1 MSIKPSHYEQLLCKY
16 SDRLGAISLLKQ
28 HRTYLEMLPSLRRP
42 EESLITIPLPVV
54 KVRQPQP
61 FNESRLS
68 SPNIQEAIELP
79 CDLAILMCDP
89 EWKIKLGSEIIVFIH
104 RPHEDF
110 SHLLGRWRQTQI
122 HLDKDYEWLMPMK
135 EEHMLSEGGEKVC
148 PLFVVFENSLE
159 RIKKGLKG
167 ACLPYII
174 QQSIPEESE
183 ENIEDLGINSGN
195 DN

>member
-1 MSIKPSHYEQLLCKY
+1 MSIKPSHYEQLLCEY

-28 HRTYLEMLPSLRRP
+28 NRSYLEMLPSLRRP
-42 EESLITIPLPVV
+42 EESLMTIPLPVV

-61 FNESRLS
+61 LSESRLS

-79 CDLAILMCDP
+79 CDLAILICDP

-135 EEHMLSEGGEKVC
+135 EEHMLSEGGEKVY
-148 PLFVVFENSLE
+148 PLFVIFEHSLE

-167 ACLPYII
+167 AYLPYII
-174 QQSIPEESE
+174 QKSIPEASE
-183 ENIEDLGINSGN
+183 ENLEYLGTM
-195 DN
+195 

>member
-1 MSIKPSHYEQLLCKY
+1 MSIKPSHYEQLLCEY

-28 HRTYLEMLPSLRRP
+28 HRSYLEMLPSLRRP

-54 KVRQPQP
+54 KVRHPKP
-61 FNESRLS
+61 FSENRFT

-79 CDLAILMCDP
+79 CDLAIIMCDP

-110 SHLLGRWRQTQI
+110 SHLLSRWRETQI
-122 HLDKDYEWLMPMK
+122 CLDKDYEWLMPMK
-135 EEHMLSEGGEKVC
+135 ESHMFSEGAEKVY
-148 PLFVVFENSLE
+148 PLFVVFENTLE
-159 RIKKGLKG
+159 RIKKGLEG

-174 QQSIPEESE
+174 QSNLSVDKAEDFESIVE
-183 ENIEDLGINSGN
+183 
-195 DN
+195 

>member
-42 EESLITIPLPVV
+42 EESLITLPLPVV

-61 FNESRLS
+61 LSESRLG
-68 SPNIQEAIELP
+68 SPNIQEAIQLP
-79 CDLAILMCDP
+79 CDLAIIMCDP
-89 EWKIKLGSEIIVFIH
+89 EWKIKLGSDIIVFIH
-104 RPHEDF
+104 RPHEYF

-135 EEHMLSEGGEKVC
+135 EAHMLSEGGEKVY
-148 PLFVVFENSLE
+148 PFFVVFEHSLE

-167 ACLPYII
+167 ACLPYIV

-183 ENIEDLGINSGN
+183 NILESISESQL
-195 DN
+195 